1 MDDNKLTMVELGR
14 GYDLVAKTYM
24 EFKELAEEEIRKDDN
39 LTKDD
44 FNDVIIGLLV
54 TKILVLEGKL
64 DEKYWK
70 SAIS

>member
-24 EFKELAEEEIRKDDN
+24 QFKELAEEQIRKDDD
-39 LTKDD
+39 LTEDD
-44 FNDVIIGLLV
+44 FNDVVIGLIV
-54 TKILVLEGKL
+54 TKLLVAEGKL
-64 DEKYWK
+64 DEKYWN

>member
-24 EFKELAEEEIRKDDN
+24 QFKELAEEQIRKDDG
-39 LTKDD
+39 LTEDD
-44 FNDVIIGLLV
+44 FNDVVIGLIV
-54 TKILVLEGKL
+54 TKLLVAEGKL

>member
-14 GYDLVAKTYM
+14 GYDLVAKTYI
-24 EFKELAEEEIRKDDN
+24 EFKELAEEQIRKDAD
-39 LTKDD
+39 LTEDD
-44 FNDVIIGLLV
+44 FNDVVIGLIV
-54 TKILVLEGKL
+54 TKLLVAEGKL